1 MRKTRDG
8 RDGQELRHLLIE
20 LADGEFR
27 CKAAGLP
34 RATWLTF
41 RRTFSSWAHQQG
53 LPPKVVAIM
62 GHTKVETTLNVYTQ
76 VLDGAAREAADRVES
91 GLFRIVQKPEMGK
104 PLTH

>member
-1 MRKTRDG
+1 MQG
-8 RDGQELRHLLIE
+8 S
-20 LADGEFR
+20 
-27 CKAAGLP
+27 
-34 RATWLTF
+34 RAT
-41 RRTFSSWAHQQG
+41 QG
-53 LPPKVVAIM
+53 NVVDVPSHVLVLGASAGASAKVVAIM